1 MKFTKFNLKY
11 CCNVI
16 ISFKGQV
23 CSVHNE
29 IIVLQDF
36 GYGSVRSA
44 SSRNTDRSSDW
55 SAQTTPEST
64 INRTKAAAANQPAA
78 PGDTQVFNLSC
89 TIDILGTLR

>member
-1 MKFTKFNLKY
+1 MKLF
-11 CCNVI
+11 
-16 ISFKGQV
+16 
-23 CSVHNE
+23 
-29 IIVLQDF
+29 LQDF

-78 PGDTQVFNLSC
+78 PGDTQVFNLSF
-89 TIDILGTLR
+89 TIDI